1 MSDTE
6 LTVSLSLQVKVDL
19 RELDFK
25 GLAQAIR
32 EAVDAACG
40 ERLGPMVRAIERRAM
55 AARPDRWVNRG
66 QLTRRVQVSW
76 ETAPIRRTRVRD
88 GLPLRLA
95 QVRKQPFH
103 ARLRAA
109 LHRQL
114 VYWLRLPRTSRASM
128 WCTPRSV
135 RPSVPPSLRGTVATW
150 LAPPCVL
157 PMDWDGCRPME
168 W

>member
-6 LTVSLSLQVKVDL
+6 VTVSLPLRVKV
-19 RELDFK
+19 ELC
-25 GLAQAIR
+25 GLDIKELVQAIR
-32 EAVDAACG
+32 EAVDTACG

-95 QVRKQPFH
+95 
-103 ARLRAA
+103 
-109 LHRQL
+109 
-114 VYWLRLPRTSRASM
+114 
-128 WCTPRSV
+128 
-135 RPSVPPSLRGTVATW
+135 
-150 LAPPCVL
+150 
-157 PMDWDGCRPME
+157 
-168 W
+168 